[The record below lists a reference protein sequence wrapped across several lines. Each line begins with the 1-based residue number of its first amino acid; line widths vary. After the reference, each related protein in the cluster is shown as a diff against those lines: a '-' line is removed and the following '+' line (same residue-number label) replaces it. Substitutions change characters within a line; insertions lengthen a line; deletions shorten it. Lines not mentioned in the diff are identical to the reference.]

1 MQRFEIAI
9 DGPQRHA
16 EAIRELLRGDAGA
29 ACTQGFGEGEQA
41 GFLAHEGI
49 AYNKPDKRL
58 SKRAGN
64 VKLMQT
70 NTIPPNAISWFEIP
84 VTDMKRS
91 AELYT
96 RMIGR
101 DLKLEDFGGVPH
113 AVFTVSRTDVAV
125 TGALVED
132 ASRSRGAGVTIYL
145 AVASVPA
152 ALDRAV
158 AAGAKVVQPVTDI
171 GPFGT
176 IALLADLDG
185 NVVGLHTEKA
195 VAS

>member
-1 MQRFEIAI
+1 
-9 DGPQRHA
+9 
-16 EAIRELLRGDAGA
+16 
-29 ACTQGFGEGEQA
+29 
-41 GFLAHEGI
+41 
-49 AYNKPDKRL
+49 
-58 SKRAGN
+58 
-64 VKLMQT
+64 MQT
-70 NTIPPNAISWFEIP
+70 NPSPAAPSVPPNAITWFEIP
-84 VTDMKRS
+84 VTDLKRS
-91 AELYT
+91 AELYA
-96 RMIGR
+96 RMLGR

-113 AVFTVSRTDVAV
+113 AVFTVSRTDIAV

-158 AAGAKVVQPVTDI
+158 AAGAKVVRPVTDI

-185 NVVGLHTEKA
+185 NVVGIHTEKA
-195 VAS
+195 S

>member
-1 MQRFEIAI
+1 MQNN
-9 DGPQRHA
+9 P
-16 EAIRELLRGDAGA
+16 
-29 ACTQGFGEGEQA
+29 
-41 GFLAHEGI
+41 
-49 AYNKPDKRL
+49 
-58 SKRAGN
+58 
-64 VKLMQT
+64 
-70 NTIPPNAISWFEIP
+70 IPPNAISWFEIP
-84 VTDMKRS
+84 VTNMKRS
-91 AELYT
+91 AELYA
-96 RMIGR
+96 RVIGR

-113 AVFTVSRTDVAV
+113 AVFSVSQTDVAV

-158 AAGAKVVQPVTDI
+158 AAGAKVVQPATDI

-185 NVVGLHTEKA
+185 NVVGIHTEKA
-195 VAS
+195 VAP